1 MHSRRQTP
9 MKARHEKLQP
19 VPIPAHLAR
28 FTNLKGKKSLSPGLP
43 ALRSRSSEALLAK
56 EGAFL
61 PSVGSAKEGDEGGQ
75 GYPGISGETGPTL
88 KGLHQDRDSRFAVR
102 RGCTLGTRIF
112 PACEQ
117 LGPSQC
123 IEESRIQASALIA
136 PLRFVQASGS

>member
-43 ALRSRSSEALLAK
+43 ALRSQSSEALLAK

-75 GYPGISGETGPTL
+75 GYPGISGDTSPTL
-88 KGLHQDRDSRFAVR
+88 KAFHQHPASRF
-102 RGCTLGTRIF
+102 
-112 PACEQ
+112 
-117 LGPSQC
+117 
-123 IEESRIQASALIA
+123 
-136 PLRFVQASGS
+136 PLRQPPTLST